1 MIWLIIVCGRSASHS
16 FVRPIHDCGVR
27 FASLPMIG
35 LELKK
40 WIYSASASSLSPLFV
55 VFLAKVSKLIFFAT
69 QAVFFAGAVKAFEHT
84 LTVWKVGQA
93 I

>member
-1 MIWLIIVCGRSASHS
+1 MIWLIIACGGRSASHS

-40 WIYSASASSLSPLFV
+40 WIYSASVSDLSPLSV
-55 VFLAKVSKLIFFAT
+55 VFFSKGIQIDFFAT
-69 QAVFFAGAVKAFEHT
+69 QAVFSLE
-84 LTVWKVGQA
+84 Q
-93 I
+93 